1 MKSETVNS
9 SISSTTGHFPLQ
21 KLVNALINIKLEG
34 LVRKQSFIIN
44 EVQQYIPLNADRLV
58 VTNVLD
64 HLFQNVLR
72 VTGNSCIR
80 ISAKEYSQVMLI
92 HIYDT
97 HENEYGAENIVSDL
111 IRVEAKK
118 IGGFVG
124 VTRQQKNQTVIA
136 FSFPNIP
143 LAA

>member
-1 MKSETVNS
+1 MKTETVNS
-9 SISSTTGHFPLQ
+9 SISTTTGQFPLQ

-92 HIYDT
+92 HIYDN
-97 HENEYGAENIVSDL
+97 HENDYGAENIVSDL